1 MAKGD
6 FRMEL
11 AIAHRSEKRRQE
23 NRGETDEKTAKHHE
37 ASIKDDVAI
46 DESDA
51 ALHHSPAVNVAS
63 FRRILYYRCRWKHCP
78 HSCCLFPR
86 GWTKIAVA
94 DYWRNAIALLVVL
107 IMLLLLWN
115 RVFPPVW
122 HTDRGVVRVP
132 KYAKNASALAKNSL
146 AL

>member
-6 FRMEL
+6 FRVEL

-23 NRGETDEKTAKHHE
+23 NRGETDEEAAEHHE
-37 ASIKDDVAI
+37 ASVKDDVAV

-51 ALHHSPAVNVAS
+51 ALYRSPAVNVAS
-63 FRRILYYRCRWKHCP
+63 FRRILRNQQQPYS
-78 HSCCLFPR
+78 HSLFSR
-86 GWTKIAVA
+86 SWTDSVITSNWSHVFSV
-94 DYWRNAIALLVVL
+94 LVVL

-115 RVFPPVW
+115 RVFPSVW

-132 KYAKNASALAKNSL
+132 KYAKNALALAKNSL